1 MIASPRTSVARAR
14 RRSLLAPSLLAGLL
28 AAASG
33 CTDSRAAAGEPAAS
47 EAAASGA
54 APSASSGAAPNAAL
68 AEGVIAIG
76 VALNPTRPG
85 MESIY
90 QGVELAVT
98 QLNALGGPTFG
109 MRRADPAVTSAVQI
123 AAELTADPSVVGV
136 VGHPESGTSLEALPV
151 YEDAANGG
159 QRAVAMVSPTAT
171 TPALSGRSPWFFRV
185 CPTDLAASQA
195 VARYV
200 VDSLGGGRAAIIYRN
215 DSYGRDW
222 TKSFVAAYQAMGGT
236 VVQRDP
242 YLTAVVEWPA
252 YAAYVRHAAAD
263 VVLFP
268 GSVEDAELAI
278 RALRAEGV
286 TIPFIGGDAVS
297 GLEEK
302 AREFAGARY
311 TAFFDA
317 RHVRSET
324 ARTFVRAFTA
334 RFGHAPD
341 QRAALAYDAAMLI
354 GQAVR
359 ETGADRGRVRDWL
372 EQVGRDR
379 PAVDGAAG
387 RIAFDPSHDVV
398 SKEVIVATVGAR

>member
-1 MIASPRTSVARAR
+1 MIAPRTSVAPAR
-14 RRSLLAPSLLAGLL
+14 RHAPAARLLLAGLL
-28 AAASG
+28 AAGPLAAAG
-33 CTDSRAAAGEPAAS
+33 CTDARASATAAAAPGASAAT
-47 EAAASGA
+47 APGA
-54 APSASSGAAPNAAL
+54 APTTAPGGA
-68 AEGVIAIG
+68 IAIG

-85 MESIY
+85 MASIY
-90 QGVELAVT
+90 QGVELAVE
-98 QLNALGGPTFG
+98 QLNAQGGRPVV
-109 MRRADPAVTSAVQI
+109 MRRTDSTVTSAVQI
-123 AAELTADPSVVGV
+123 AAELTADPAVVAV

-151 YEDAANGG
+151 YEDAANAGR
-159 QRAVAMVSPTAT
+159 RAVAIVSPTAT
-171 TPALSGRSPWFFRV
+171 SPALSGRSPWFFRV

-200 VDSLGGGRAAIIYRN
+200 VDSLGAGRAAIIYRN

-222 TKSFVAAYQAMGGT
+222 TKSFVAAYQTLGGA

-242 YLTAVVEWPA
+242 YLAAAVEWPA
-252 YAAYVRHAAAD
+252 YAAYVRHVGAD
-263 VVLFP
+263 VLLFP

-286 TIPFIGGDAVS
+286 TVPFIGGDAVS

-317 RHVRSET
+317 RQARSEA
-324 ARTFVRAFTA
+324 ARAFVRAFTR
-334 RFGHAPD
+334 RFGHTPD

-354 GQAVR
+354 GLAAR
-359 ETGADRGRVRDWL
+359 EVGPDRRRVRDWL
-372 EQVGRDR
+372 EQVGRGR
-379 PAVDGAAG
+379 PAVEGAAG